1 VIVAVIA
8 VRVMKPVA
16 DQIVDMVAVRHRLMP
31 ATWAMLVAG
40 VVPGRGIG
48 VLRRMRFVDG

>member
-8 VRVMKPVA
+8 VRMMKPVA
-16 DQIVDMVAVRHRLMP
+16 DQIVDMVAVRHRLMH
-31 ATWAMLVAG
+31 ATWAMLVAS
-40 VVPGRGIG
+40 VVSGRGIG